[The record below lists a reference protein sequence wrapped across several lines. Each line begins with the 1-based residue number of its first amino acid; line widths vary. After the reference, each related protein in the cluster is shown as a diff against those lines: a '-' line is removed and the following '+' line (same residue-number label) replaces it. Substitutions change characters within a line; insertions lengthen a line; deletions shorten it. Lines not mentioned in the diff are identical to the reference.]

1 MEQLLSPKLI
11 IIGGGVSK
19 KSEKFLPYLTGL
31 RATVV
36 PAAMLNDAGIVGAAM
51 AADQAPGG
59 NSAGPGLAP
68 GSPAA
73 GR

>member
-31 RATVV
+31 RAKVV
-36 PAAMLNDAGIVGAAM
+36 PAGMLNDAGIVGAAM
-51 AADQAPGG
+51 TVA
-59 NSAGPGLAP
+59 
-68 GSPAA
+68 
-73 GR
+73 